1 MNRRITVE
9 MRAPQ
14 EDKLVIVI
22 KGEGGFKP
30 TPQQII
36 DAIAEYFV
44 ALDIY
49 EIAPRL
55 HGATTH

>member
-1 MNRRITVE
+1 